1 MEKQSKKRSLR
12 GVVTSN
18 KMDKTVVVS
27 VQRSMMHPLYKKIMR
42 KSKRY
47 KAHDAKNECR
57 IGDTVRILE
66 CRPLSKEK
74 RFRVV
79 QIMERVK

>member
-1 MEKQSKKRSLR
+1 MEKESKKRSLQ

-27 VQRSMMHPLYKKIMR
+27 VQRSMMHPLYKKILR

-47 KAHDAKNECR
+47 KVHDAKNECR
-57 IGDTVRILE
+57 IGDTVRIME

-79 QIMERVK
+79 QIMERTK

>member
-1 MEKQSKKRSLR
+1 MEKESKKRSLQ

-27 VQRSMMHPLYKKIMR
+27 VQRSMMHPLYKKILR

-57 IGDTVRILE
+57 IGDTVRIME

-74 RFRVV
+74 HFRVV
-79 QIMERVK
+79 QIMERTK

>member
-42 KSKRY
+42 KSKWY

-66 CRPLSKEK
+66 CRPLSKEQ

>member
-1 MEKQSKKRSLR
+1 MEKESKKKSLQ

-27 VQRSMMHPLYKKIMR
+27 VQRSMMHPLYKKILR
-42 KSKRY
+42 KNKRY

-57 IGDTVRILE
+57 IGDTVRIME
-66 CRPLSKEK
+66 CRPLSKDK
-74 RFRVV
+74 HFRVV

>member
-1 MEKQSKKRSLR
+1 MEKESKKRSLQ

-27 VQRSMMHPLYKKIMR
+27 VQRSMMHPLYKKILR
-42 KSKRY
+42 KSKQY

-57 IGDTVRILE
+57 IGDTVRIME

-79 QIMERVK
+79 QIMERTK